1 MNLINLKR
9 GFDEYL
15 GGETLKLHVL
25 ERQVFAFWSFEN
37 GE

>member
-25 ERQVFAFWSFEN
+25 ERQVLPLEF
-37 GE
+37 